1 MSDPADDPFSR
12 RATPDPFSQNP
23 RFRKFALYRHE
34 DASGVSGTGVVAY
47 GVQFP
52 PPNGKCVVAWATDTT
67 SVGVYDDI
75 RDVEAVHSH
84 EGGTEV
90 IWE

>member
-1 MSDPADDPFSR
+1 M
-12 RATPDPFSQNP
+12 PDPFSQTP
-23 RFRKFALYRHE
+23 EFRKFALYRHE

-52 PPNGKCVVAWATDTT
+52 PPNGKCVVAWITDVG
-67 SVGVYDDI
+67 SVSVYDDI
-75 RDVEAVHSH
+75 NDVQSVHGH
-84 EGGTEV
+84 EGGTDV

>member
-1 MSDPADDPFSR
+1 M
-12 RATPDPFSQNP
+12 PDPFSQNH

-52 PPNGKCVVAWATDTT
+52 PPNGKCVVAWVTNVG
-67 SVGVYDDI
+67 SVSVYDNMQ
-75 RDVEAVHSH
+75 AVQEIHGH

>member
-1 MSDPADDPFSR
+1 MSDFTDPV
-12 RATPDPFSQNP
+12 TPDPFSQNP

-34 DASGVSGTGVVAY
+34 DASGVSGTGIVAY

-75 RDVEAVHSH
+75 QDVEAVHGH